1 MLPFRQ
7 NLPVDARHND
17 HGADR
22 RGLLCAVGSFL
33 SQT

>member
-1 MLPFRQ
+1 MLLFRQ

-17 HGADR
+17 DGTDR
-22 RGLLCAVGSFL
+22 RCLLMAVDCYL